1 MTHFSGYE
9 CSLCG
14 ARYAPGDVTYT
25 CPEDDGILD
34 VRLAYDAIRREQGPA
49 DIARSTVR
57 SLWRYA
63 PLLPVPVPDS
73 PSGPLASVGCTPL
86 YPAARAAKR
95 LGLEQLWLKDDGRLP
110 TGSLKDRASAIV
122 TARALDQ
129 GIERIIT
136 ASTGNA
142 GVAQAAMSNAA
153 GLPGVVVVPEAAP
166 PAKVAQL
173 VVFGAQLLLV
183 RGNYDAAFDLAVAA
197 SRELGWYCR
206 NTAMNP
212 FTAEGKK
219 TVAFEICEQLSA
231 QLAAGAGT
239 VGATCPDGFGRRAGP
254 ERWTAPDRIFVSV
267 GDGNIISGLHK
278 GLKDLHALGWI
289 ERMPKLVGVQ
299 SEGSA
304 AIANAFREGTE
315 TITPVSAS
323 TVADSIAADRPA
335 DGVRALRA
343 ATQTGGAIVTVTDE
357 QILDAIVSLGRDA
370 TIFAEPAAS
379 TAYAGL
385 IQQVEAGAVAP
396 DERIVVLITGNG
408 LKDVAAA
415 AKATA
420 DPPRN
425 EPTVEALRKAHG

>member
-1 MTHFSGYE
+1 
-9 CSLCG
+9 
-14 ARYAPGDVTYT
+14 
-25 CPEDDGILD
+25 
-34 VRLAYDAIRREQGPA
+34 
-49 DIARSTVR
+49 
-57 SLWRYA
+57 
-63 PLLPVPVPDS
+63 
-73 PSGPLASVGCTPL
+73 
-86 YPAARAAKR
+86 
-95 LGLEQLWLKDDGRLP
+95 
-110 TGSLKDRASAIV
+110 
-122 TARALDQ
+122 
-129 GIERIIT
+129 
-136 ASTGNA
+136 
-142 GVAQAAMSNAA
+142 
-153 GLPGVVVVPEAAP
+153 
-166 PAKVAQL
+166 
-173 VVFGAQLLLV
+173 
-183 RGNYDAAFDLAVAA
+183 
-197 SRELGWYCR
+197 
-206 NTAMNP
+206 MNP

-231 QLAAGAGT
+231 QLAAGPGT
-239 VGATCPDGFGRRAGP
+239 FGAADPDGFGRDAGP

-267 GDGNIISGLHK
+267 GDGNIIAGLHK

-315 TITPVSAS
+315 TITPVSAN

-385 IQQVEAGAVAP
+385 IQQVESGAVAP
-396 DERIVVLITGNG
+396 DERVVVLITGNG

-420 DPPRN
+420 DPPRI
-425 EPTVEALRKAHG
+425 EPTVEALQAALG

>member
-34 VRLAYDAIRREQGPA
+34 VRLAYDAIRREVGPA
-49 DIARSTVR
+49 DVARSAER

-63 PLLPVPVPDS
+63 PLLPVPAP
-73 PSGPLASVGCTPL
+73 PGRSGPLASVGCTPL
-86 YPAARAAKR
+86 YPAPRAAAR
-95 LGLEQLWLKDDGRLP
+95 LGLRHLWLKDDGRLP
-110 TGSLKDRASAIV
+110 TGSLKDRASSIV

-153 GLPGVVVVPEAAP
+153 GIPGVVVVPAAAP
-166 PAKVAQL
+166 PAKIAQL
-173 VVFGAQLLLV
+173 MVFGAQLLLV
-183 RGNYDAAFDLAVAA
+183 EGNYDAAFDLAVAA

-206 NTAMNP
+206 NTGMNP

-231 QLAAGAGT
+231 QLAATDAGD
-239 VGATCPDGFGRRAGP
+239 PDGFGRSDGP

-289 ERMPKLVGVQ
+289 EKMPKLCGVQ

-304 AIANAFREGTE
+304 AIANAFRDGTE
-315 TITPVSAS
+315 TITPVSAD

-335 DGVRALRA
+335 DGLRALRA
-343 ATQTGGAIVTVTDE
+343 ATRTGGAIITVTDQ
-357 QILDAIVSLGRDA
+357 QILDAIVALGRDA

-379 TAYAGL
+379 AAYAGL
-385 IQQVEAGAVAP
+385 CQEAAAGAIDP
-396 DERIVVLITGNG
+396 DERVVVLITGNG

-415 AKATA
+415 ARVTA
-420 DPPRN
+420 QPPRI
-425 EPTVEALRKAHG
+425 EPTVAALRGALAAS